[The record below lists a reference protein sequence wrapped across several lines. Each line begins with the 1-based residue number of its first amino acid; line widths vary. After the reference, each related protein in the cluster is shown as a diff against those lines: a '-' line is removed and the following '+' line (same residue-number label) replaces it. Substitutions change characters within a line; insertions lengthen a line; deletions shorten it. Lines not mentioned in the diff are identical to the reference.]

1 MHINNPFA
9 RTALAD
15 AVAVNPVDDKLAE
28 QVRQEMVAAMQA
40 SFASFKESFLWGPD
54 GPPAGTGCTGTA
66 TISNIDLAE
75 LEKFALNIEYVPSNP
90 DYSDRLSWRSQW
102 LFEQCLGIRKPDPRA
117 VIVVNPTT

>member
-1 MHINNPFA
+1 MQINNPFA

-28 QVRQEMVAAMQA
+28 QVRQEMVAAWQKSLA
-40 SFASFKESFLWGPD
+40 SFEEAFFWGPD
-54 GPPAGTGCTGTA
+54 GPPQGTGCTGTA

-90 DYSDRLSWRSQW
+90 EYSDRLSGRSQW
-102 LFEQCLGIRKPDPRA
+102 MFEQYLEIRKPDPRA
-117 VIVVNPTT
+117 VIVVNPTV